1 MDPVPSFRERKERMA
16 SINDVAK
23 VAGVSITTV
32 SRVLNNS
39 SHPVNPETRQKVQEA
54 IKALNFVPS
63 QLARALAN
71 EKTHLIGV
79 LVGDGS
85 DPYFAN
91 VVRGISDTA
100 QENGYL
106 SIICN
111 TDRLPEVELSFLEIL
126 RDYNADGIIFA
137 GGGLVETD
145 CQAELCEIVD
155 QLRSNGIPVIA
166 LSNQYLDVPQV
177 RIDDV
182 CASREMT
189 EYLIGLGHRR
199 IGFIAGPPNLITSTL
214 RLDGYRQALA
224 GAGIPYAQ
232 DLVYV
237 GDFTYESGKQAALTL
252 MARPTPPSAVFG
264 SNDQEALGCLYQ
276 LRSMG
281 YRVPEQV
288 SVAGFDDIESTQYVF
303 PALTTIHV
311 PMQLI
316 GGMGVKQVLKVIN
329 QKDPIDEV
337 SIIPHLLVIRDS
349 TAAFASTLR

>member
-1 MDPVPSFRERKERMA
+1 MA

-23 VAGVSITTV
+23 AAGVSITTV

-106 SIICN
+106 PIICN
-111 TDRLPEVELSFLEIL
+111 TDRKPQVELCYLGIL
-126 RDYNADGIIFA
+126 RDYNADAILFA
-137 GGGLVETD
+137 GGGLVESEY
-145 CQAELCEIVD
+145 QSEMCEIVD

-177 RIDDV
+177 RVDDV
-182 CASREMT
+182 SAAREMT
-189 EYLIGLGHRR
+189 EYLISLGHRR
-199 IGFIAGPPNLITSTL
+199 IGFISGPSNLITSSL
-214 RLDGYRQALA
+214 RFEGYHQALTS
-224 GAGIPYAQ
+224 AGITFSQ
-232 DLVYV
+232 NLVYE
-237 GDFTYESGKQAALTL
+237 GDFTYASGKQAALAL
-252 MARPTPPSAVFG
+252 MALANPPSAIFG

-276 LRSMG
+276 LRSMR

-288 SVAGFDDIESTQYVF
+288 SVAGFDDIESTQYVY

-311 PMQLI
+311 PMQQI
-316 GGMGVKQVLKVIN
+316 GEIGVKQVLKVIN
-329 QKDPIDEV
+329 HEESLEETRIL
-337 SIIPHLLVIRDS
+337 PHQFIIRDS
-349 TAAFASTLR
+349 TAVFAGDPKPSVG

>member
-1 MDPVPSFRERKERMA
+1 MA

-23 VAGVSITTV
+23 YAGVSITTV

-54 IKALNFVPS
+54 IKALNFAPS
-63 QLARALAN
+63 QLARALAS

-91 VVRGISDTA
+91 IVRGISDTA

-106 SIICN
+106 PIICN
-111 TDRLPEVELSFLEIL
+111 TNRLPQVELSFLGIL
-126 RDYNADGIIFA
+126 RDYNADAIIFA
-137 GGGLVETD
+137 GGGLVESD

-166 LSNQYLDVPQV
+166 LSSQYLDVPQV

-182 CASREMT
+182 CAAREMT
-189 EYLIGLGHRR
+189 EFLLSLGHKQ
-199 IGFIAGPPNLITSTL
+199 IGFIAGPSNLITSTL
-214 RLDGYRQALA
+214 RLEGYRQALA
-224 GAGIPYAQ
+224 GAGIPYSP
-232 DLVYV
+232 DLVYE
-237 GDFTYESGKQAALTL
+237 GNFTYESGKQAALAL
-252 MARPTPPSAVFG
+252 MSNPNPPSAIFG

-276 LRSMG
+276 LRSTG

-288 SVAGFDDIESTQYVF
+288 SVAGFDDIESTQYVY

-311 PMQLI
+311 PMQKI
-316 GGMGVKQVLKVIN
+316 GEMGVRQVLKGIN
-329 QKDPIDEV
+329 REDTVDEI
-337 SIIPHLLVIRDS
+337 SIIPHQLVIRDS
-349 TAAFASTLR
+349 TAAFVEAPKPVSAR

>member
-1 MDPVPSFRERKERMA
+1 
-16 SINDVAK
+16 
-23 VAGVSITTV
+23 
-32 SRVLNNS
+32 
-39 SHPVNPETRQKVQEA
+39 
-54 IKALNFVPS
+54 
-63 QLARALAN
+63 
-71 EKTHLIGV
+71 
-79 LVGDGS
+79 
-85 DPYFAN
+85 
-91 VVRGISDTA
+91 
-100 QENGYL
+100 
-106 SIICN
+106 
-111 TDRLPEVELSFLEIL
+111 
-126 RDYNADGIIFA
+126 
-137 GGGLVETD
+137 
-145 CQAELCEIVD
+145 
-155 QLRSNGIPVIA
+155 
-166 LSNQYLDVPQV
+166 V

-189 EYLIGLGHRR
+189 EYLIGLGHRC
-199 IGFIAGPPNLITSTL
+199 IGFIAGPSNLITSTL

-224 GAGIPYAQ
+224 DAGIPYAP
-232 DLVYV
+232 DLVYE

-252 MARPTPPSAVFG
+252 MARPNPPSAIFG

-337 SIIPHLLVIRDS
+337 SIIPHQLVIRDS
-349 TAAFASTLR
+349 TAVFAE